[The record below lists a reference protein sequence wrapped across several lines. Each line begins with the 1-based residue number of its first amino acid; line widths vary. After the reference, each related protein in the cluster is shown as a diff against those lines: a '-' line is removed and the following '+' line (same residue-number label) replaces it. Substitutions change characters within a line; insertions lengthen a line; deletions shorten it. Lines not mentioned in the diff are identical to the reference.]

1 MYNDE
6 GFASLDGIEQEDYIL
21 ATYLMISRSDD
32 LLSRAAAIAVEQTTG
47 TWTPVPEETP
57 EVRRKHVGKVLGV
70 YEAPDYEMAVPADV
84 SERSYIVQIA
94 FPFIN
99 IGAQIPMLLS
109 TVIGNISMAGK
120 LKLLD
125 LSFPK
130 QFLDAM
136 KGPKFGIEGVRK
148 YLNVPVRPLINNMIK
163 PCTGIAP
170 EVGAKLFY
178 QAAVGGCDMVKDDEL
193 LSDAPF
199 SAMTKRVKL
208 FMEMERKAFEETG
221 ERTLY
226 TVNVTDRP
234 DRMLE
239 NAKRAVD
246 LGVNG
251 LMVNYLTVGISAL
264 SMLADDPDINVPI
277 LAHLDFAGVM
287 YESCCS
293 GISSQLVLGKLPR
306 IAGADIVVYPNPYG
320 KFEFMREK
328 YLRIAMAH
336 RLPLHNVRP
345 VFPMPGGGVH
355 TGMVEVLT
363 ADLGFD
369 YVLGVGGAVHG
380 HPMGAISGA
389 KAMRQAVDA
398 AVAGVP
404 LEEAAENHPELKAAL
419 ESWGVYGR
427 NEKRL
432 FQMK

>member
-1 MYNDE
+1 MYDTD
-6 GFASLDGIEQEDYIL
+6 GFATLDGIDQEEYIL
-21 ATYLMISRSDD
+21 ATYLVMSKSRD
-32 LLSRAAAIAVEQTTG
+32 LLKRAAAIAVEQTTG

-57 EVRRKHVGKVLGV
+57 EVRRKHVGKVVGV
-70 YEAPDYEMAVPADV
+70 YEVPDYEMGVPEEIE
-84 SERSYIVQIA
+84 ERAYIVQMA

-99 IGAQIPMLLS
+99 IGVQIPMLLS

-130 QFLDAM
+130 QFLAAC
-136 KGPKFGIEGVRK
+136 KGPKFGIEGIRK
-148 YLNVPVRPLINNMIK
+148 YLGVPRRPLINNMIK
-163 PCTGIAP
+163 PCTGISP

-193 LSDAPF
+193 LGDRPF
-199 SAMTKRVKL
+199 SSIADRVKK
-208 FMEMERKAFEETG
+208 FMEMEKKAYEETG
-221 ERTLY
+221 ERTIY

-239 NAKRAVD
+239 NAKRAID

-264 SMLADDPDINVPI
+264 TMLADDPDITVPI

-287 YESCCS
+287 YESCYS
-293 GISSQLVLGKLPR
+293 GISSHLVLGKLPR

-328 YLRIAMAH
+328 HLKIALAH
-336 RLPLHNVRP
+336 RMALRNIKPI
-345 VFPMPGGGVH
+345 FPMPGGGVH
-355 TGMVEVLT
+355 TGMVAALT
-363 ADLGFD
+363 EELGYD
-369 YVLGVGGAVHG
+369 YVIGVGGAVHG

-389 KAMRQAVDA
+389 KALRQAIDA
-398 AVAGVP
+398 VMEGVP
-404 LEEAAENHPELKAAL
+404 LRDAAKSHKELRAAI
-419 ESWGVYGR
+419 ECWGILG
-427 NEKRL
+427 EKEKDL
-432 FQMK
+432 FDMK